1 MSLKRKA
8 MDIALS
14 SAKINITDFSMMET
28 GLLRNMFKKIG
39 VKIRR

>member
-1 MSLKRKA
+1 
-8 MDIALS
+8 MDVTLS

>member
-1 MSLKRKA
+1 
-8 MDIALS
+8 MDVALS

-39 VKIRR
+39 VKTNR

>member
-1 MSLKRKA
+1 

-14 SAKINITDFSMMET
+14 SAKINITDFSVMET

-39 VKIRR
+39 VKIKR